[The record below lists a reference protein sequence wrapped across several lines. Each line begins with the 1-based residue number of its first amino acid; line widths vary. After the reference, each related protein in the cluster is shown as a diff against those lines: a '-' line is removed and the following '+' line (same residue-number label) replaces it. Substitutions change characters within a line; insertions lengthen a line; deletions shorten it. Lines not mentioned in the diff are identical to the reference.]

1 MTITREITR
10 ADFVKQPD
18 GSVNFCVEVTEM
30 APDPF
35 EKRKVLRRVM
45 DPAPMTEAQAQEL
58 GFSAADIVAQLNADA
73 VKAVATLT
81 EQLNEANRAK
91 ADAIAERDRAIAAG
105 EQILSEYKT
114 VAARLT
120 AERDQAIAELNGI
133 KKENDGGQNG

>member
-1 MTITREITR
+1 
-10 ADFVKQPD
+10 
-18 GSVNFCVEVTEM
+18 
-30 APDPF
+30 
-35 EKRKVLRRVM
+35 
-45 DPAPMTEAQAQEL
+45 MTEAQAQEL